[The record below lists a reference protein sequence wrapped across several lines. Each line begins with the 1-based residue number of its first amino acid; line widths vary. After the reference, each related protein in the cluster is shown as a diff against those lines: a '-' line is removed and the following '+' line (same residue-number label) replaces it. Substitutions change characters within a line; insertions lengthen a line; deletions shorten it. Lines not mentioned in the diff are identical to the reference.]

1 MRFITWDGSQVQRS
15 PVSGWV
21 RTQWPSSLFVNP
33 GFTIGIDGI
42 DHDEAMSLLNRL
54 YDHAGQEQFT
64 CRFEWKPGSVAFW
77 DNRAVWHYALNDYP
91 GHRRE
96 MHRIT
101 LDGCELA
108 AASI

>member
-1 MRFITWDGSQVQRS
+1 MQAKSSSPAASSGSQGR
-15 PVSGWV
+15 W
-21 RTQWPSSLFVNP
+21 L
-33 GFTIGIDGI
+33 
-42 DHDEAMSLLNRL
+42 
-54 YDHAGQEQFT
+54 
-64 CRFEWKPGSVAFW
+64 W

>member
-1 MRFITWDGSQVQRS
+1 MRQRPYSIVCTTMQAKSSSPAASSGSQGR
-15 PVSGWV
+15 W
-21 RTQWPSSLFVNP
+21 L
-33 GFTIGIDGI
+33 
-42 DHDEAMSLLNRL
+42 
-54 YDHAGQEQFT
+54 
-64 CRFEWKPGSVAFW
+64 W